1 MYKIE
6 IKKIV
11 ALVVFAAALTGCNRK
26 KEQVPQ
32 QEQGVQNYNVVQ
44 VLPQS
49 VSIYTDLPATLQGQE
64 VIEIRPKVEGYLEEV
79 FVDEGAVV
87 SKGQKLFRISS
98 PQYEQELRSAQAGI
112 NTAQADVDAAQ
123 MTVNKTRPLVEKE
136 IISEYELQSAE
147 YTLKSKKAAL
157 AQAKATLANARANLG
172 YTLITAP
179 ANGVIGTLPYKKG
192 SLVSSTSANP
202 LTSLSAD
209 GNIYAYFSMNEKQLL
224 DFNREFKGNTLQQK
238 LASLPKVQLVLSD
251 GSVYNHPGKIQ
262 TASGLISTET
272 GSVNFRAIYPNT
284 EFLLQSGGSASVR
297 LPHNI
302 KHALVIPQSA
312 TYELLNKRMVYVLSA
327 DNKVASKAITVT
339 PTNDGQ
345 YFVVT
350 QGLASGEKLVLNG
363 LTTLKDGDE
372 IQPKQA
378 NPKNIYANLKVT
390 E

>member
-6 IKKIV
+6 IKKIA
-11 ALVVFAAALTGCNRK
+11 ALVVLATAFMACNGK
-26 KEQVPQ
+26 KQQAPQ
-32 QEQGVQNYNVVQ
+32 QAQGAQKYNVVQ
-44 VLPQS
+44 VLPKS

-79 FVDEGAVV
+79 FVDEGAAVR
-87 SKGQKLFRISS
+87 KGQKLFRISS
-98 PQYEQELRSAQAGI
+98 PQYEQELRSAEAGI

-157 AQAKATLANARANLG
+157 AQAKATLANARANVG

-192 SLVSSTSANP
+192 SLVSSTSASP

-209 GNIYAYFSMNEKQLL
+209 GNVYAYFSMNEKQLL
-224 DFNREFKGNTLQQK
+224 DFNREFKGGTLQQK
-238 LASLPKVQLVLSD
+238 LLSLPEVQLVLAD
-251 GSVYNHPGKIQ
+251 GSLYNHAGKIE

-302 KHALVIPQSA
+302 KEALVIPQSA
-312 TYELLNKRMVYVLSA
+312 TYELLNKRMIYVLGA

-350 QGLASGEKLVLNG
+350 GGLTSGESVVLNG
-363 LTTLKDGDE
+363 LTSLKDGAE
-372 IQPKQA
+372 IQPQQA
-378 NPKNIYANLKVT
+378 NPKDVYANLKAK